1 VAVGPGGHDVTLTHQ
16 HTIGIDIGKE
26 RQPVIAG
33 HKLWLLSV
41 CRGCQ
46 TGSQHETS
54 EADQDLSHGYFV
66 SFAGRFCRDCHA
78 KLIKKLPGR
87 PKDGEHE
94 TEPILP
100 RVPCVDYR
108 HHLRAVVAASAAPYG
123 YTLTLWT
130 AGAVTTHAQ
139 GLPSALDALLLL
151 AGAVT
156 GFAAVAAFA
165 YGGITGAFAPGT
177 RGEIRVWGGLHLP
190 SVGSSILLV
199 WVVTQVAHGH
209 PAWLLVGF
217 TATSTY
223 LLVIGLQFW
232 LATHRGHVPE
242 PQDSDDPAG

>member
-1 VAVGPGGHDVTLTHQ
+1 VVSGERV
-16 HTIGIDIGKE
+16 KE
-26 RQPVIAG
+26 RQE
-33 HKLWLLSV
+33 WLASLRV
-41 CRGCQ
+41 AC
-46 TGSQHETS
+46 
-54 EADQDLSHGYFV
+54 V
-66 SFAGRFCRDCHA
+66 SGQEKNSRHRRAHSLGQCC
-78 KLIKKLPGR
+78 
-87 PKDGEHE
+87 
-94 TEPILP
+94 ILP

-242 PQDSDDPAG
+242 PQDSDDPPG

>member
-1 VAVGPGGHDVTLTHQ
+1 MTTVVGVTNMLERLRDASNAHHPRRLASLFAEDYHSSQPLHPGRDFVGRAQVLQ
-16 HTIGIDIGKE
+16 N
-26 RQPVIAG
+26 
-33 HKLWLLSV
+33 WLSV
-41 CRGCQ
+41 FEGVPDF
-46 TGSQHETS
+46 SS
-54 EADQDLSHGYFV
+54 ELVASAVNG
-66 SFAGRFCRDCHA
+66 
-78 KLIKKLPGR
+78 
-87 PKDGEHE
+87 E
-94 TEPILP
+94 TEWGESYCPPITTLRWVLP

-156 GFAAVAAFA
+156 GFAAVGAFA
-165 YGGITGAFAPGT
+165 YGGINGVLAPRM

-199 WVVTQVAHGH
+199 SVVTQVMHGYLV
-209 PAWLLVGF
+209 WLLVGF

-223 LLVIGLQFW
+223 LLVVGLQFW

-242 PQDSDDPAG
+242 PQNSDDP

>member
-1 VAVGPGGHDVTLTHQ
+1 
-16 HTIGIDIGKE
+16 
-26 RQPVIAG
+26 
-33 HKLWLLSV
+33 
-41 CRGCQ
+41 
-46 TGSQHETS
+46 
-54 EADQDLSHGYFV
+54 
-66 SFAGRFCRDCHA
+66 
-78 KLIKKLPGR
+78 
-87 PKDGEHE
+87 
-94 TEPILP
+94 
-100 RVPCVDYR
+100 VDYR

-130 AGAVTTHAQ
+130 AGAVTSHAQ

-156 GFAAVAAFA
+156 GFAAVGAFA
-165 YGGITGAFAPGT
+165 YGGINGVLAPRM

-199 WVVTQVAHGH
+199 SIVTQVTQGRL
-209 PAWLLVGF
+209 AWLLVGF

-242 PQDSDDPAG
+242 PQDSDDP